1 MTLLFHLDDYK
12 CEDTLDKYSKD
23 LKNVNC
29 TNIVNSDYCGN
40 KYYGKWCCKSCAI
53 ALGCK
58 VTGKQLIGK
67 FINVVSLVRKTQ
79 LITKSA

>member
-1 MTLLFHLDDYK
+1 MIFLFYLDDNL
-12 CEDTLDKYSKD
+12 CEDTLDKYSED

-29 TNIVNSDYCGN
+29 THIVNSNYCGN

-58 VTGKQLIGK
+58 VTEKQPIGK
-67 FINVVSLVRKTQ
+67 FINLVSLVRKTQ